1 MEPRVVR
8 RWCLTLA
15 LAVLAV
21 PLAACSRE
29 PAAPA
34 APPRHRLE
42 GTFIVH
48 GVFPHRN
55 FGAPCTG
62 AAAGFPDVAAGT
74 VLRVKDGTGT
84 TVGTA
89 PLEGGTLRKGKLRG
103 RDDDCVF
110 SYSLT
115 VPERE
120 EYRIGVGR
128 GGGARFTR
136 SDLERSNWKADL
148 TVGAY
153 TMFGGI

>member
-1 MEPRVVR
+1 VV
-8 RWCLTLA
+8 
-15 LAVLAV
+15 AV

-29 PAAPA
+29 PAAP
-34 APPRHRLE
+34 PRHRVE

-128 GGGARFTR
+128 GGGARFTQ

>member
-1 MEPRVVR
+1 
-8 RWCLTLA
+8 
-15 LAVLAV
+15 
-21 PLAACSRE
+21 
-29 PAAPA
+29 
-34 APPRHRLE
+34 
-42 GTFIVH
+42 
-48 GVFPHRN
+48 
-55 FGAPCTG
+55 
-62 AAAGFPDVAAGT
+62 VAAGT

>member
-1 MEPRVVR
+1 VERRVVR

-21 PLAACSRE
+21 PLAACSRDGE
-29 PAAPA
+29 PA
-34 APPRHRLE
+34 APPRHRME

-48 GVFPHRN
+48 GVFPKRN

-62 AAAGFPDVAAGT
+62 ADAGFPDVAAGT
-74 VLRVKDGTGT
+74 VVRVKDGTGT
-84 TVGTA
+84 TVGA
-89 PLEGGTLRKGKLRG
+89 AALEGGTLRKGKLRG

-110 SYSLT
+110 TFSLT
-115 VPERE
+115 VPERDD
-120 EYRIGVGR
+120 YRIGVGR
-128 GGGARFTR
+128 GAGARFTR
-136 SDLERSNWKADL
+136 SDLERSNWKAGV